1 MQDGKIWNID
11 KYRKGT
17 NVSDISLSPYLEFVS
32 NNYPPFSF
40 EENICS

>member
-1 MQDGKIWNID
+1 MQDGKIWNMD

-17 NVSDISLSPYLEFVS
+17 ISDISLSPYLEFVS

-40 EENICS
+40 E